1 MKNFRSV
8 DIDVHGVGNG
18 DVCLEG
24 GGEEEMEV
32 SNNAVNNNLEHV
44 RYLCLS

>member
-1 MKNFRSV
+1 MF
-8 DIDVHGVGNG
+8 GGG
-18 DVCLEG
+18 G

-44 RYLCLS
+44 RYLCSSYRSYEVPVNRGYSIV